1 MSYTM
6 MPDYQEGQVVHPR
19 PQFLQKYPH
28 WEGAEGVIEEV
39 VTRYLPA
46 IKVLWLT
53 GPKEGKT
60 VLTPFYQ
67 VIPEG
72 QEELLTLELEDEQ
85 GQETTES

>member
-1 MSYTM
+1 MATL

-19 PQFLQKYPH
+19 PKWVQLYPK
-28 WEGAEGVIEEV
+28 WADAEGVIETV

-46 IKVLWLT
+46 LRVLWLS

-60 VLTPFYQ
+60 VLTPFYR

-72 QEELLTLELEDEQ
+72 QEDLLDMELDDDED
-85 GQETTES
+85 S